1 MPALPSMITALL
13 CSLFLSD
20 YRSEFPCRTI
30 RIINDHVDEVWFC
43 RFSPDGKRLAT
54 GSKDGKLMIWDIDQ
68 VNITLYF
75 VFMHYLHMRL
85 VSEFTYTAMCSNVM
99 RHTVLICV
107 NIPRHVTWNVVKSG
121 ESFQTA
127 FPSIT
132 PKTNMSKYKQ
142 FFLRQRVRWMSF
154 FLSFS

>member
-1 MPALPSMITALL
+1 MPALPSMITSLL
-13 CSLFLSD
+13 GSLFLSD

-85 VSEFTYTAMCSNVM
+85 VSEFTYTAMYSNVM
-99 RHTVLICV
+99 HHTVLLIRV
-107 NIPRHVTWNVVKSG
+107 NIRDTYRKMLSKVERAFRQLSLPSHPRPACRNIS
-121 ESFQTA
+121 
-127 FPSIT
+127 
-132 PKTNMSKYKQ
+132 N
-142 FFLRQRVRWMSF
+142 
-154 FLSFS
+154 FS